1 MPVPYSA
8 QALLCVRTCQD
19 VRMMNMDINIFCIG
33 FDPCDVLGNEWLG
46 LMVSQ
51 MFDELSGKN
60 LRCKMEFL
68 ASVPT
73 MTLGKSGVKRKKLR
87 GLTMVT
93 LYLDVSR
100 F

>member
-1 MPVPYSA
+1 
-8 QALLCVRTCQD
+8 
-19 VRMMNMDINIFCIG
+19 MMNTDINIFCIG

-46 LMVSQ
+46 SMVSQ
-51 MFDELSGKN
+51 MFDELSGEN

-68 ASVPT
+68 ASVLT
-73 MTLGKSGVKRKKLR
+73 TTLGKSRVKRKKLR

-93 LYLDVSR
+93 LYSDVSR